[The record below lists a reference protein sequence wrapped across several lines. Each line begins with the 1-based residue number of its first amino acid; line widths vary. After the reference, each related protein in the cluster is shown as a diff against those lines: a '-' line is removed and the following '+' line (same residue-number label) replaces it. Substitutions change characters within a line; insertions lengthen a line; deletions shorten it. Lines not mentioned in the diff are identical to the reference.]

1 MSQDSVQHPPLH
13 FSLPAL
19 VQGEP
24 QSWQRFLAGLEG
36 DANSP
41 VNQLAAS
48 YLAALGRLPMD
59 DEVKGLLPALEP
71 GLQQLLSDSPHLLAD
86 PEGWLR
92 PCLSMLLAQAL
103 AWYASGKES
112 RDFFE
117 AAQTFVT
124 HVGQGETAAKPL
136 LALINKQQQ
145 RALMLEDRARD
156 SELGMAK
163 IQRAQMSVAALL
175 NQLVGLGLP
184 DTVNQFVRTTLKGEL
199 QFVLINDGESAPAW
213 KSWQAVIQH
222 LAQVFPVSTGD
233 VEPPNRQQ
241 LYREVQILVGL
252 LDEQVTVSA
261 SQQEAYDH
269 GVEDL
274 RERLFERLRGQ
285 EVPLVNFAPLA
296 EEDELHRAGVSLSP
310 AVSKQAAS
318 LKPGQWFLFSPEDGH
333 WIRCKLL
340 LCPPDFAGLFFVNR
354 SGQRVL
360 TKTPQEFSA
369 CLATGV
375 ARPLKLTG
383 VYEQLLEQA
392 LAPLAQKAEAVLEAK
407 AAQAEAQVDTDSHA
421 APRTEVSI
429 PQEQEAEPSPDVPIT
444 PATNRKSAAEKALQE
459 AWVLDKLQQR
469 RESRELRAATADAEA
484 APATDQDRRVLA
496 SDQVEN
502 LNIGALLDIE
512 LAGELRRCKLVAI
525 MRANEFYIFT
535 DRRGVKVAE
544 LEKANLLTLLTEGKA
559 QVHSQGDNF
568 EGQLTKVVK
577 TLRREH

>member
-1 MSQDSVQHPPLH
+1 MSQDSVQDPPHCL
-13 FSLPAL
+13 SLSAL
-19 VQGEP
+19 VEGEAHAWE
-24 QSWQRFLAGLEG
+24 SLIAVLEG
-36 DANSP
+36 DPVSP
-41 VNQLAAS
+41 AHLLVTHW
-48 YLAALGRLPMD
+48 LAALGRLPLED
-59 DEVKGLLPALEP
+59 DIKGQLLKLES
-71 GLQQLLSDSPHLLAD
+71 GLTQLLSESPRLLAD
-86 PEGWLR
+86 PDGWLR
-92 PCLSMLLAQAL
+92 PCLTELVTQAHG
-103 AWYASGKES
+103 WYASGKES
-112 RDFFE
+112 RDFLDGLAAFVT
-117 AAQTFVT
+117 ALAQT
-124 HVGQGETAAKPL
+124 GEAAAKPL
-136 LALINKQQQ
+136 QALIAKQQQ
-145 RALMLEDRARD
+145 RALMLEARARD

-163 IQRAQMSVAALL
+163 IQHAQIRVSALL
-175 NQLVGLGLP
+175 NQLVASALP
-184 DTVNQFVRTTLKGEL
+184 ETVSQFLRTTLKGEL
-199 QFVLINDGESAPAW
+199 QFVLINEGEAAPAW
-213 KSWQAVIQH
+213 KSWSAVIQH
-222 LAQVFPVSTGD
+222 LAQVFPAPTD
-233 VEPPNRQQ
+233 EAEPPNRQQ

-261 SQQEAYDH
+261 SQQQAYDH

-285 EVPLVNFAPLA
+285 EVPLVTFAPVV
-296 EEDELHRAGVSLSP
+296 EEDELGRAGVSLSP

-318 LKPGQWFLFSPEDGH
+318 LKPGQWFLFSPEEGQ

-340 LCPPDFAGLFFVNR
+340 LSPPDFAGLFFVNR
-354 SGQRVL
+354 QGQRVL

-375 ARPLKLTG
+375 ARPLNLAG
-383 VYEQLLEQA
+383 AYEQLLEQA
-392 LAPLAQKAEAVLEAK
+392 LAPLAKKADAVLASKNARE
-407 AAQAEAQVDTDSHA
+407 
-421 APRTEVSI
+421 EVSVAD
-429 PQEQEAEPSPDVPIT
+429 EQRPADAPVDVPVT

-459 AWVLDKLQQR
+459 ARVLAKLQQR
-469 RESRELRAATADAEA
+469 RESRENRAAVEASLADESLPTTQETRQAS
-484 APATDQDRRVLA
+484 A